1 MKMQTFDPDGKTNR
15 MSMTMVPLCSHGY
28 LRDTLMPRKT
38 LHLQVY
44 YICTINFVATL
55 WDGNGFQNFWRLGVS
70 CPWFPC
76 RQTPTSKRTWYAQLA
91 GVAAVNLFVF
101 SNKHRQVQRAATP
114 RTALHVN
121 HSKSLLI
128 AAFGGFP
135 KMGGSPKSSQIIDG
149 FSTV

>member
-15 MSMTMVPLCSHGY
+15 MSMTMVPLMFPWLPERHINAQKNFAPSG
-28 LRDTLMPRKT
+28 L
-38 LHLQVY
+38 LHLHHQFCRHALGWEWLSKFLASWCLLSLVSVQANA
-44 YICTINFVATL
+44 NFK
-55 WDGNGFQNFWRLGVS
+55 
-70 CPWFPC
+70 
-76 RQTPTSKRTWYAQLA
+76 KRTWYAQLA

-128 AAFGGFP
+128 ATFGGFP
-135 KMGGSPKSSQIIDG
+135 KMGGSPNHPKS
-149 FSTV
+149 